1 MEGEVFVAILLLFS
15 GCAEIRAYQSAAVN
29 LNYFVCRQDIVQ
41 GKLVFMQTFA
51 DKSSIILV

>member
-1 MEGEVFVAILLLFS
+1 MEGGGFVAILLLLF
-15 GCAEIRAYQSAAVN
+15 
-29 LNYFVCRQDIVQ
+29 CRQDIVQ

>member
-1 MEGEVFVAILLLFS
+1 MEGEVFVAILLF
-15 GCAEIRAYQSAAVN
+15 
-29 LNYFVCRQDIVQ
+29 YFVCRQDIVQ

>member
-1 MEGEVFVAILLLFS
+1 MEGEVFVAYFS
-15 GCAEIRAYQSAAVN
+15 F
-29 LNYFVCRQDIVQ
+29 YFVCRQDIVQ

>member
-1 MEGEVFVAILLLFS
+1 MEGEVFVAILLLLF
-15 GCAEIRAYQSAAVN
+15 
-29 LNYFVCRQDIVQ
+29 CRQDIVQ